1 MFQILQNSFLGFLTA
16 ENILLIVT
24 GLVVIAVMLVADRLI
39 RRAISR
45 HSKRL
50 RLEKH
55 VENVFKLIARIVV
68 FAAGMVALLQFF
80 GMPTEW
86 FVGVSALTGAAIGF
100 ASTQTVGNFLAGLY
114 I

>member
-1 MFQILQNSFLGFLTA
+1 MFQIFQNSFLGFLTA
-16 ENILLIVT
+16 DNLLIIIT
-24 GLVVIAVMLVADRLI
+24 GLVIIAVMLVADRLI
-39 RRAISR
+39 RRAIAR
-45 HSKRL
+45 YSKRL

-86 FVGVSALTGAAIGF
+86 FLGVSACARDIEFIMRGK
-100 ASTQTVGNFLAGLY
+100 FLIISDPSCY
-114 I
+114 